1 MDIARTANLAT
12 QLRELVTEL
21 PAAARLEE
29 ALKEPDGTPAV
40 ANLLGPPSRRA
51 LSRDRGLAL
60 LSRVCGAR
68 CHAHCLRHLD
78 SRSWLEGAAAAQFA
92 AIGCSLFA
100 TVDGPSKGS
109 SRRRRD
115 SAGAISAKRTCEMGL
130 RHATE

>member
-60 LSRVCGAR
+60 LCA
-68 CHAHCLRHLD
+68 
-78 SRSWLEGAAAAQFA
+78 FA
-92 AIGCSLFA
+92 APAA
-100 TVDGPSKGS
+100 TLIACAV
-109 SRRRRD
+109 
-115 SAGAISAKRTCEMGL
+115 
-130 RHATE
+130 